1 MATTVKKTGIAAKC
15 IKFIERAGNKL
26 PHPFILFGIFIL
38 FTLLVSFVLSKLGFE
53 ATYLDEGKK
62 VGDAAK
68 MVTVKV
74 VNLLTFDNMRKLIVN
89 LYSDL
94 ITSAGFNREISQMRY
109 ATVIN
114 TIVVVKNII
123 LSHRTGLFSHSAEI
137 TTFLLISI
145 RRNK

>member
-1 MATTVKKTGIAAKC
+1 MNYTK
-15 IKFIERAGNKL
+15 IE
-26 PHPFILFGIFIL
+26 IFYSL
-38 FTLLVSFVLSKLGFE
+38 QYQLLSVSF
-53 ATYLDEGKK
+53 DKK
-62 VGDAAK
+62 HYTISSGSSSAYK
-68 MVTVKV
+68 
-74 VNLLTFDNMRKLIVN
+74 RKLIVN